1 MRLRRREACDDR
13 AVAADIVDIGDALAA
28 AAGTAIFIGRRQLA
42 IAIGADGE
50 DELLAPSQLCE
61 TLVGHRV
68 GAVLLRL
75 PRGEAQI
82 ILALVLLANAAEVE
96 DRKRDELVVQ
106 IGKAT

>member
-1 MRLRRREACDDR
+1 MRLRRREAGDDR

-50 DELLAPSQLCE
+50 DELFAPRQLCE

-82 ILALVLLANAAEVE
+82 ILELGMIANAAAESE
-96 DRKRDELVVQ
+96 ETTSELQ
-106 IGKAT
+106 ALMRNIE